1 MEMQSTPSR
10 VPNGNTERRGRL
22 EDLERRGVTKY
33 VSYGIIVIYEN
44 LREDLHSICMNSR
57 WKRIERRRR
66 VPLCMRYLCIRF

>member
-44 LREDLHSICMNSR
+44 LRDG
-57 WKRIERRRR
+57 
-66 VPLCMRYLCIRF
+66 FA